1 MLHEK
6 VLTFVIIVTNIRN
19 SKPRFK
25 IWKKQ
30 EKAKSDFD
38 VFRAARQRAMHSFFS
53 VMRPWLRKQNYI
65 KYVDRSALDKD
76 LLILKKSIS
85 QQNSIPAGNCQI
97 LLTVHSFTSVNAGL
111 YRIIIALHYVK
122 MLSSQFA

>member
-1 MLHEK
+1 MKIKAEMLHEK

-38 VFRAARQRAMHSFFS
+38 VFSAARQRAMHSFFS
-53 VMRPWLRKQNYI
+53 VMWPWLRKQNYI
-65 KYVDRSALDKD
+65 KYEEVH
-76 LLILKKSIS
+76 LIRTCLSLK
-85 QQNSIPAGNCQI
+85 
-97 LLTVHSFTSVNAGL
+97 
-111 YRIIIALHYVK
+111 
-122 MLSSQFA
+122 